1 MNEVHVNW
9 KCNIIIVHHC
19 AVCNS
24 ISCSSFTMM
33 DMDLGVVASAT
44 TNWHPSNTPRSVYKT
59 HGSIYLRHRA
69 YNYLLCLHNTTTF
82 PLGMTMSFHFGYSK
96 QCHGTRRRDRTIFPC
111 SRKHTCQLLF
121 QVRSCCFLY
130 SIKCLKERQ
139 TNVTSSYSN
148 RDHTYR
154 HV

>member
-59 HGSIYLRHRA
+59 HGSIYLWHRA
-69 YNYLLCLHNTTTF
+69 YIYMYFLCLCNTATC
-82 PLGMTMSFHFGYSK
+82 PLGMVLVTMPSNAMAHEEEEGTEPYFHAVRNTPVNFSFRLGLVAF
-96 QCHGTRRRDRTIFPC
+96 
-111 SRKHTCQLLF
+111 
-121 QVRSCCFLY
+121 
-130 SIKCLKERQ
+130 SIA
-139 TNVTSSYSN
+139 SS
-148 RDHTYR
+148 
-154 HV
+154 V